1 MQGSNHPLSKAVY
14 QRILA
19 VVRQI
24 PCGRVATYGQIAWIE
39 GSCTPR
45 MVGYALAGL
54 PEGSDIPWQ
63 RVINSQG
70 MISPRADGSGTIE
83 QRQRLEAEGVR
94 FDAEDRVDFDRF
106 GWSGPDPVW
115 LEAHGLAVGAPY
127 QHSKRK
133 WK

>member
-1 MQGSNHPLSKAVY
+1 MTNTPLSKPVY

-19 VVRQI
+19 IVRQI
-24 PCGRVATYGQIAWIE
+24 PRGRVATYGQIAWIE

-54 PEGSDIPWQ
+54 PDGSDVPWQ

-83 QRQRLEAEGVR
+83 QRQRLEEEAVR
-94 FDAEDRVDFDRF
+94 FDAEDRVDFDHF
-106 GWSGPDPVW
+106 GWSGPDPAW
-115 LEAHGLAVGAPY
+115 LEAHGLTVGTPY
-127 QHSKRK
+127 RHSKRK